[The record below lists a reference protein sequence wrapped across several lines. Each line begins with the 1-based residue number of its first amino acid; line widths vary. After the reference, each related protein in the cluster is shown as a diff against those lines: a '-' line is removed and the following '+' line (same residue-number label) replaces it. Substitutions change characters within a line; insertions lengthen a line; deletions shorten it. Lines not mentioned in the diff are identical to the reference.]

1 MFLVDGATYHTDKN
15 STKFMEQ
22 IGWNVIVSAPYSYGA
37 SAIEMYF
44 GIMKSVDMNQLEL
57 PAGKSKSNCVLILV

>member
-1 MFLVDGATYHTDKN
+1 MFLVDGATYHTDRH

-22 IGWNVIVSAPYSYGA
+22 IGWNVIVSAPYSYAA

-44 GIMKSVDMNQLEL
+44 GIMKSVDMNELEL
-57 PAGKSKSNCVLILV
+57 PAGKSKSNFVLIFL